1 MLLSKTSLWKRL
13 ALAAGPLAF
22 LLVSLVGIDGEPC
35 SVLSFMAATT
45 LWIAIW
51 WMLEPVHLAV
61 TSLLPLV
68 LLPVL
73 GITDMKLVAAQYM
86 DQVLFLFIG
95 GFLLAFALEK
105 HGLHERIALFVIC
118 RIGATPQRIIM
129 GVMLTAWL
137 VSMWISNT
145 ATVMMLLPSVMA
157 IIAQMDVHFR
167 SERQQQRFAAAVLL
181 ALAYAAT
188 IGGMATLVGTPP
200 NMVFYRFY
208 MQHFPEDASMNFTAW
223 FVIAAPLSL
232 AFLLCC
238 YFILSQLFLRREQ
251 FPALEVGH
259 FHRRKSDLGNWS
271 PAEIRVLGIFLGTV
285 ILWFTRAYWVEWF
298 PQPGWIQDS
307 TIAMAGAILLFF
319 IPSGKAHEP
328 LLIWE
333 DARRLPLHVIFLFGS
348 GFALAFGFEQS
359 GLSALLAG
367 KLSFFKALPLWQ
379 LQLMIILM
387 VLLISEFASNVA
399 SIQLVLPI
407 LLSVQQTT
415 GHEPQALL
423 IPATLA
429 ASMGFMLPVA
439 TAPNTIVFGA
449 GRMRTAQMM
458 RAGLFLNLTGA
469 ALILL
474 CCLLVW

>member
-1 MLLSKTSLWKRL
+1 MIRTKSRLLKKLP
-13 ALAAGPLAF
+13 LAAGPLAF
-22 LLVSLVGIDGEPC
+22 LLVSTIGLEGQPF

-73 GITDMKLVAAQYM
+73 GIADMKMVATQYM
-86 DQVLFLFIG
+86 DQVMFLFIG

-105 HGLHERIALFVIC
+105 HGLHQRIALFVIC
-118 RIGATPQRIIM
+118 RIGATPERIMM

-145 ATVMMLLPSVMA
+145 AAVMMLFPSVMA
-157 IIAQMDVHFR
+157 IIGQMDAHFS
-167 SERQQQRFAAAVLL
+167 SERQQQRFAAALLL

-208 MQHFPEDASMNFTAW
+208 MEHFAHDASMNFTAW
-223 FVIAAPLSL
+223 FGVAAPVSFAILVCSYVILRQHFLS
-232 AFLLCC
+232 
-238 YFILSQLFLRREQ
+238 REQ
-251 FPALEVGH
+251 FPALELGH
-259 FHRRKSDLGNWS
+259 FHRKQADLGTWT
-271 PAEIRVLGIFLGTV
+271 PAQFRVLAIFLMT
-285 ILWFTRAYWVEWF
+285 ISLWFTRAYWVHMF
-298 PQPGWIQDS
+298 PQPAWIQDS
-307 TIAMAGAILLFF
+307 TIAVAGALLLFF
-319 IPSGKAHEP
+319 VPGGTSNEP
-328 LLIWE
+328 LLIWD

-348 GFALAFGFEQS
+348 GFALAYGFEQS

-387 VLLISEFASNVA
+387 VVLISEFASNVA

-407 LLSVQQTT
+407 LLTLQQTT

-423 IPATLA
+423 IPATMA

-458 RAGLFLNLTGA
+458 RAGVLLNLSGA

>member
-1 MLLSKTSLWKRL
+1 MICTKSGLLKKLP
-13 ALAAGPLAF
+13 LAAGPVAF
-22 LLVSLVGIDGEPC
+22 MLVSSIGLEGQPF

-73 GITDMKLVAAQYM
+73 GIADMKIVATQYM
-86 DQVLFLFIG
+86 DQVMFLFIG

-105 HGLHERIALFVIC
+105 HGLHQRIALFVIC

-157 IIAQMDVHFR
+157 IIGQMDVHFR

-208 MQHFPEDASMNFTAW
+208 MEHYADDASMNFTTW
-223 FVIAAPLSL
+223 FVIAAPVSL
-232 AFLLCC
+232 AFLLCS
-238 YFILSQLFLRREQ
+238 YIILSQLFLRREQ

-259 FHRRKSDLGNWS
+259 FHRKKADLGAWS
-271 PAEIRVLGIFLGTV
+271 PAELRVLAVFLGTV
-285 ILWFTRAYWVEWF
+285 ILWFTRAYWVDLF

-319 IPSGKAHEP
+319 IPSGKSNEP

-348 GFALAFGFEQS
+348 GFALAYGFEQS

-367 KLSFFKALPLWQ
+367 KLSFFKSLPLWQ

-407 LLSVQQTT
+407 LLTLQQTT

-423 IPATLA
+423 IPATMA

-458 RAGLFLNLTGA
+458 RAGVLLDLSGA

>member
-1 MLLSKTSLWKRL
+1 MLQFKTSFLKQL
-13 ALAAGPLAF
+13 ALAAGPLVF
-22 LLVSLVGIDGEPC
+22 LLVSFVGIDGQPF

-73 GITDMKLVAAQYM
+73 GIADMKLVAMQYM

-157 IIAQMDVHFR
+157 IIAQMDLHFR

-208 MQHFPEDASMNFTAW
+208 TEHFADAAAMNFTAW
-223 FVIAAPLSL
+223 FVIAAPVSL
-232 AFLLCC
+232 AFLLCS

-251 FPALEVGH
+251 FPPLEVGH
-259 FHRRKSDLGNWS
+259 FHQRKTDLGTWS
-271 PAEIRVLGIFLGTV
+271 PAEIRVLGVFLGTV
-285 ILWFTRAYWVEWF
+285 VLWFTRAYWVDLF

-319 IPSGKAHEP
+319 IPSGKSNEP
-328 LLIWE
+328 LLHWE

-415 GHEPQALL
+415 GHEAQALL

-449 GRMRTAQMM
+449 GRMRTAHMM

-469 ALILL
+469 ALILA